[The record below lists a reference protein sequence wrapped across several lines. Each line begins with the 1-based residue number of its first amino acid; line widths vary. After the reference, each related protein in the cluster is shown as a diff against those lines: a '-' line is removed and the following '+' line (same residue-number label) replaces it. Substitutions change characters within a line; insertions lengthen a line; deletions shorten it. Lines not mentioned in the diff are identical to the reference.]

1 MSKSNKIV
9 ELLKEKS
16 ATKQLIYRNTKEVFE
31 NLVISLKAKEKSL
44 SKLLKKEENAVKLE
58 FKSNGIF
65 DVQLKFAGDTLLFH
79 MHSNVFD
86 FPPDHNIFKSKYV
99 KKDNSRSFCGVINIY
114 NFLSDS
120 LKYNRLNDEGVLIG
134 RVFIN
139 KEKKFFVE
147 GDEDLGSLFK
157 DFSKKEINAESI
169 DEIIN
174 ICMIFTLNFDLCS
187 PNFNDVRLVS
197 VHNLLAMSMNQK
209 IKTSKKLGYKMT
221 NEHEK
226 K

>member
-157 DFSKKEINAESI
+157 EFSKKEINAESI

-174 ICMIFTLNFDLCS
+174 TCMIFTLNFDLCS

-209 IKTSKKLGYKMT
+209 IKTSKRLGYKLS
-221 NEHEK
+221 HEN
-226 K
+226 

>member
-1 MSKSNKIV
+1 MSKSNEIV

-147 GDEDLGSLFK
+147 GDEDLGTLFK

-174 ICMIFTLNFDLCS
+174 TCMIFTLNFDLCS

-209 IKTSKKLGYKMT
+209 IKTSKRLGYKLS
-221 NEHEK
+221 HEN
-226 K
+226 

>member
-209 IKTSKKLGYKMT
+209 IKTSKRLGYKLS
-221 NEHEK
+221 HEN
-226 K
+226 

>member
-174 ICMIFTLNFDLCS
+174 TCMIFTLNFDLCS

-209 IKTSKKLGYKMT
+209 IKTSKRLGYKLS
-221 NEHEK
+221 HEN
-226 K
+226 

>member
-31 NLVISLKAKEKSL
+31 NLVVSLKAKEKSL

-174 ICMIFTLNFDLCS
+174 TCMIFTLNFDLCS

-209 IKTSKKLGYKMT
+209 IKTSKRLGYKLS
-221 NEHEK
+221 HEN
-226 K
+226 

>member
-1 MSKSNKIV
+1 MSKSNEIV

-147 GDEDLGSLFK
+147 GDDDLGTLFK

-174 ICMIFTLNFDLCS
+174 TCMIFTLNFDLCS

-209 IKTSKKLGYKMT
+209 IKTSKRLGYKLS
-221 NEHEK
+221 HEN
-226 K
+226 